1 VHSAAALRLGYVRA
15 VGPVDLR
22 RRAPGAK
29 APVLILG
36 FNAGLEDLLHP
47 RRQRQGQRQ
56 RQRLALRAFVVPTL
70 RQAQGRL
77 LRKRREGWGTRFV
90 SCGGEVKVPV
100 PRLFKE
106 RRDKDGPPGIDP
118 PFAKLI
124 RGGWFAKVFFM
135 SDRVMSE
142 SAMSESTEQ
151 IRELLDSV
159 YRVDSGRILATLIR
173 LLGDFDLAEEAM
185 HEAFAAALSLWPK
198 SGVPGNPRPWL
209 ISTARFKAID
219 TLRRR
224 ARFDASQ
231 DEFVRYFEAQS
242 ISAERSNK
250 NEEHGL
256 EDDYLEDDRLRLI
269 FTCCHPSLAPDARVA
284 LTLREVCGLTTEEI
298 AKAFLITPRTLA
310 QRVVRAKAKI
320 RETPIRYEV
329 PTPGELPE
337 RLGAVLQVIYLVFNE
352 GYSAAAGAEV
362 TRAEL
367 TGEAIRLG
375 RLLVELHLT
384 ELGPEPE
391 VIGLLSLMLLQES
404 RRAARNSPT
413 GELILLENQ
422 DRALWNREQIAEGV
436 ALLEK
441 ALQYRQKSRRFGSYT
456 LQAAIA
462 AVHAEAESVA
472 RTDWRQIVALY
483 DRLLQVQPSPVVQLN
498 RAVAI
503 AMRDGPE
510 AGLTN
515 IDAVLEHG
523 ELANYYLA
531 HSARADM
538 CRRLGRTAEARA
550 SYEKALALTQQEPER
565 QFLQERIRQ
574 LK

>member
-1 VHSAAALRLGYVRA
+1 M
-15 VGPVDLR
+15 PE
-22 RRAPGAK
+22 P
-29 APVLILG
+29 
-36 FNAGLEDLLHP
+36 
-47 RRQRQGQRQ
+47 
-56 RQRLALRAFVVPTL
+56 
-70 RQAQGRL
+70 
-77 LRKRREGWGTRFV
+77 
-90 SCGGEVKVPV
+90 
-100 PRLFKE
+100 
-106 RRDKDGPPGIDP
+106 
-118 PFAKLI
+118 
-124 RGGWFAKVFFM
+124 
-135 SDRVMSE
+135 
-142 SAMSESTEQ
+142 STEP
-151 IRELLDSV
+151 IRELLDSL

-185 HEAFAAALSLWPK
+185 HEAFAAALSVWPT

-231 DEFVRYFEAQS
+231 DELVRYLEAQS
-242 ISAERSNK
+242 NSAESS
-250 NEEHGL
+250 G
-256 EDDYLEDDRLRLI
+256 EDGSLEDDRLRLI
-269 FTCCHPSLAPDARVA
+269 FTCCHPSLAPEAHVA

-298 AKAFLITPRTLA
+298 AKAFLTTPRTLA
-310 QRVVRAKAKI
+310 QRIVRAKAKI
-320 RETPIRYEV
+320 RETRIPYEV
-329 PTPGELPE
+329 PTPEELPQ

-375 RLLVELHLT
+375 RLLAELQ
-384 ELGPEPE
+384 PEPE

-404 RRAARNSPT
+404 RHAARTSPT

-422 DRALWNREQIAEGV
+422 DRSLWNREQIAEGV

-441 ALQYRQKSRRFGSYT
+441 ALGDRGTSRRFGSYT

-472 RTDWRQIVALY
+472 ATDWRQIVALY
-483 DRLLQVQPSPVVQLN
+483 DQLLRIQPSPVIELN

-510 AGLTN
+510 AGLAH

-538 CRRLGRTAEARA
+538 YRRLGRPAEARSA
-550 SYEKALALTQQEPER
+550 YEKALALTQQEPER
-565 QFLQERIRQ
+565 QFLQSGFGS
-574 LK
+574 